1 MRIEVRV
8 RARGYLVRASLLLA
22 LMAGAFLVGATAAS
36 AGEAGAAE
44 AVVFAGLVPVP
55 DAELASTRGRA
66 VLPDGLNV
74 EVSVLMR
81 LLVDGHELERAFLQS
96 AGVAVPVQMAGFPF
110 ASGPAPLENA
120 LNDIAL
126 EHYQEINFTISN
138 LPIDISPGRFMPRSV
153 VSAGLIP

>member
-1 MRIEVRV
+1 MRIERPT
-8 RARGYLVRASLLLA
+8 RWSGFLFRASWV
-22 LMAGAFLVGATAAS
+22 LMILVGAWLAGATTAA
-36 AGEAGAAE
+36 AGGAE
-44 AVVFAGLVPVP
+44 PSVFAGIEPVP
-55 DAELASTRGRA
+55 DGELDSTRGRA

-81 LLVDGHELERAFLQS
+81 LLVDGHELERSFLQS
-96 AGVAVPVQMAGFPF
+96 AGVVVPIQMTGFPF
-110 ASGPAPLENA
+110 ESGPGQLENA

-138 LPIDISPGRFMPRSV
+138 LPIDISPGRFMPRSA

>member
-1 MRIEVRV
+1 V
-8 RARGYLVRASLLLA
+8 LLA
-22 LMAGAFLVGATAAS
+22 GALLVGATGAS
-36 AGEAGAAE
+36 AGEAGAPE
-44 AVVFAGLVPVP
+44 AVVFAGLEPVS
-55 DAELASTRGRA
+55 DGELASARGRA